1 MQNTASGEPG
11 ETPTD
16 EEMEMVAALYAIMLH
31 AKQEPFTTKS
41 DVARYAANEIA
52 LLASEG
58 LLSTKL
64 GNGSYCNLWMVT
76 EDGMGWMEEVQDV
89 LAPRH

>member
-16 EEMEMVAALYAIMLH
+16 EEMEMVAKLYSLMLH

-41 DVARYAANEIA
+41 DIARYAANEIA

-58 LLSTKL
+58 LLSTQL
-64 GNGSYCNLWMVT
+64 STGAYCNLWMVT
-76 EDGMGWMEEVQDV
+76 PDGLGWMEDVNDV
-89 LAPRH
+89 LSPRQ